1 MAVIPLLLFLF
12 TTVDTVSV
20 AIVAPTV
27 MGLERYEL
35 GEKQKSLRGKSYSN
49 IKQLNPIVTQPEAG
63 VIHCG
68 LAIIENSKPEI
79 KQHLTKSCRVLKL
92 VQHIYIRKA
101 ASSAYIRE
109 KAASSAYKAA

>member
-1 MAVIPLLLFLF
+1 M
-12 TTVDTVSV
+12 
-20 AIVAPTV
+20 
-27 MGLERYEL
+27 
-35 GEKQKSLRGKSYSN
+35 
-49 IKQLNPIVTQPEAG
+49 TQPEAG

-68 LAIIENSKPEI
+68 LAILENSKPEI

-109 KAASSAYKAA
+109 SHRSAHTDSLWTVRANANLKWEIAYGKSA